1 MEWTVVTVVIAL
13 VGLGAAIIKPIVSLN
28 TAITKLTVVVGQ
40 LQDNIESLTSRNSES
55 HDRLFKRLDEQGE
68 TINDHETRITVLE
81 RHKGE

>member
-1 MEWTVVTVVIAL
+1 MEWTVVTVVIAR